1 MTFKY
6 KLNVQIFHIFVKVLQ
21 KCVKTTAMVMDIVM
35 MVNVNAYKV
44 IMEIIVKIYV
54 LEFL

>member
-6 KLNVQIFHIFVKVLQ
+6 KLNAQIFHIFVKLLQ

-35 MVNVNAYKV
+35 MVNANAYQV
-44 IMEIIVKIYV
+44 IMEIIVKI
-54 LEFL
+54 